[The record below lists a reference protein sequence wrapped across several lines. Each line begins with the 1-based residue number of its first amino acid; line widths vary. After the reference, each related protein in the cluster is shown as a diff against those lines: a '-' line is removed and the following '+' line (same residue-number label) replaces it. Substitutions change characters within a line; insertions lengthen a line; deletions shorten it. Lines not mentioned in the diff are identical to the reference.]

1 MDRTDTPELAGRI
14 KRFFDRLQVPH
25 VLVIIAALIVTAALA
40 THVVPSGEYDKTE
53 KEGRKVVVAGTYH
66 PVPARRAGP
75 MELLTAPLRGLEAG
89 ATIIAFLLIVG
100 GVFGIVQ
107 KSGTIDAGIF
117 RVLKAFR
124 GREILVIPIFMVF
137 FSLCGAVFGMSEETI
152 PFISIFVPIALA
164 CGYDSLTGCAI
175 PYVASAVGFSAAMLN
190 PFTVGVAQGI
200 AGVPLFSGV
209 GYRTLCW
216 VAFTALAIWF
226 VMRHAAKVKKRP
238 QSSPVYERD
247 QELKKHM
254 VDAARHEKA
263 LTTGHV
269 LGLLMLLASLAVI
282 VVGVIKLKWYMGE
295 ITGVFMAMGI
305 LTGLACRMKLD
316 DMAEAF
322 QEGASSL
329 VGAAIVVGLSQ
340 GMVILATE
348 GKIIDTILHHLSA
361 PLAQLPKYACVVV
374 MLSVQHVINIF
385 VNSGSG
391 QAALTVPIMAP
402 LGDLLGISRQTT
414 VLIFQFGNGFTDQ
427 LVPTNNTLI
436 GCLALAKLEWWTW
449 VKWVFF
455 LQILFFGLNI
465 LFLWG
470 ALAVGF

>member
-1 MDRTDTPELAGRI
+1 MSARI
-14 KRFFDRLQVPH
+14 KAFFDRLPMPH
-25 VLVIIAALIVTAALA
+25 VLVVISGLLILAGLA
-40 THVVPSGEYDKTE
+40 THVVPAGEFDKTE
-53 KEGRKVVVAGTYH
+53 RDGRRIVVAGTYH
-66 PVPARRAGP
+66 PVEPHRAGL
-75 MELLTAPLRGLEAG
+75 MSLMTAPLKGLENG

-100 GVFGIVQ
+100 GVFGVIQ
-107 KSGTIDAGIF
+107 RSGTIDAGIF
-117 RVLKAFR
+117 KTLKAFR
-124 GREILVIPIFMVF
+124 GREIWIIPIFMTF

-200 AGVPLFSGV
+200 AGVPLFSGL
-209 GYRTLCW
+209 GYRSLCW

-226 VMRHAAKVKKRP
+226 VMRHAARVKRDP
-238 QSSPVYERD
+238 SLSPVAAAD
-247 QELKKHM
+247 AELRKHM
-254 VDAARHEKA
+254 VETSRHEKVMT
-263 LTTGHV
+263 LGH
-269 LGLLMLLASLAVI
+269 LAGLAMLLGSLAVI
-282 VVGVIKLKWYMGE
+282 VFGVVKLKWYMAE
-295 ITGVFMAMGI
+295 ITGVFLAMGL
-305 LTGLACRMKLD
+305 LTGLVCRMKVN
-316 DMAEAF
+316 DMAESF
-322 QEGASSL
+322 QEGAASL
-329 VGAAIVVGLSQ
+329 VGAAIVVGFSQ
-340 GMVILATE
+340 GMVVLATE
-348 GKIIDTILHHLSA
+348 GRIIDTILHHLSA
-361 PLAQLPKYACVVV
+361 PLAQFSRYTCVVV
-374 MLSVQHVINIF
+374 MLCVQHVINLF

-449 VKWVFF
+449 VKWVVT
-455 LQILFFGLNI
+455 LQVLFFCLNV

-470 ALAVGF
+470 ALATGF